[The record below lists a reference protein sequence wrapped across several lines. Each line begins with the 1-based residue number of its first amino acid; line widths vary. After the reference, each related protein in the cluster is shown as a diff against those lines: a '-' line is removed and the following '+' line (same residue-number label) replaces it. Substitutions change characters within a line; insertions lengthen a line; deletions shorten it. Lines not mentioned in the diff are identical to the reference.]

1 MIICVSVCVYINI
14 YIYVIWENTW
24 LWRKEAVHLQG
35 PRLQEPKESL
45 FRVLDEAATT
55 ISHYYVTP
63 FKSQILETECLAT
76 LVWISGQPYKLHMLH
91 NMVEG

>member
-1 MIICVSVCVYINI
+1 MCVCVYV
-14 YIYVIWENTW
+14 YVIWENTW

-45 FRVLDEAATT
+45 LRVLDEAATT

-63 FKSQILETECLAT
+63 FKSQILETECLTT
-76 LVWISGQPYKLHMLH
+76 LVWISGQRYECCTTWLRD
-91 NMVEG
+91 NS